1 MILALLLAAA
11 AAAAAG
17 PGADPGAAAIASCYD
32 PGGQWNEE
40 AGLPPYDSAFCEAA
54 RRLGAEY
61 PGGRMPPYA
70 DVWAEYAE
78 YKVNQSLEY
87 WEFYQR
93 YANSSTLE
101 IVPSAAPDGD
111 GRLPPDASVTIRFD
125 HDGPGEGR
133 FEYISGIDYWS
144 MSPWR
149 VPLVVDGE
157 PAYGAEVSCPLGF
170 YYNADAGACSPFPRC
185 PVGTAPYD
193 GVCFTDW
200 VCREPH
206 EGRYFGGEWWHCPP
220 PEIRDSLFL
229 PPPAWDVEGETAAE
243 LVASCSGFDDPHA
256 GAGTVPDPG
265 SVFCRMVGERGITES
280 DARRITGEID
290 WEEYAGR
297 AAAHLVDGWGF
308 YQRVADRE
316 TLEVGVSV
324 AAGGDPVPGMN
335 ATLRL
340 DYPRHYN
347 YGRSGGFVDA
357 GTLEYTIPI
366 GVGDGGPVL
375 PVSIDGRP
383 AEGAALGCP
392 DGYFLQWPGPLCSRY
407 DMCDYRSPV
416 VNGMCDM
423 SEYCDFFTN
432 DSWTGCPNSHAD
444 EDARRFA
451 EDVAGPLFAQLA
463 LPAAAVPA
471 ATAAAG
477 AALLYRRRRNR
488 ARRGAGVPG

>member
-1 MILALLLAAA
+1 MILALLLAA

-17 PGADPGAAAIASCYD
+17 PGADPGAAAVGSCYD
-32 PGGQWNEE
+32 PGGHWDEE

-54 RRLGAEY
+54 RRLGAAH
-61 PGGRMPPYA
+61 PGGGMPPYA

-78 YKVNQSLEY
+78 YEVSLRLEY

-101 IVPSAAPDGD
+101 IVPPDAPGAG

-133 FEYISGIDYWS
+133 FEYVSGIDYRS

-170 YYNADAGACSPFPRC
+170 YYNAEAGACSPFPRC
-185 PVGTAPYD
+185 PVGAAPYD

-220 PEIRDSLFL
+220 PEVRDSLFL
-229 PPPAWDVEGETAAE
+229 PPPSWDVEGETAAE

-265 SVFCRMVGERGITES
+265 SVFCQMVGERGITES
-280 DARRITGEID
+280 DARRITEEID
-290 WEEYAGR
+290 WEEYAER
-297 AAAHLVDGWGF
+297 AAAHLVDEWGF
-308 YQRVADRE
+308 YQQMGDRE
-316 TLEVGVSV
+316 TLDVGVSV
-324 AAGGDPVPGMN
+324 ADGGDPVPAMN
-335 ATLRL
+335 ATVRF
-340 DYPRHYN
+340 DYPKSNRY
-347 YGRSGGFVDA
+347 YGGEAGKSDGG

-366 GVGDGGPVL
+366 GVGAGGPVL
-375 PVSIDGRP
+375 PVVIDGRP
-383 AEGAALGCP
+383 AEGAALRCP
-392 DGYFLQWPGPLCSRY
+392 DGHILDWSGPRCNTYDTCNDRY
-407 DMCDYRSPV
+407 PV
-416 VNGMCDM
+416 VDGMCNRF
-423 SEYCDFFTN
+423 EYCDIFKEGVWS
-432 DSWTGCPNSHAD
+432 DCPETQA
-444 EDARRFA
+444 ELDAREFA
-451 EDVAGPLFAQLA
+451 EEVAEPLFAPLA
-463 LPAAAVPA
+463 LLAAAVPA
-471 ATAAAG
+471 AAAG
-477 AALLYRRRRNR
+477 ALLYRRRRNR
-488 ARRGAGVPG
+488 ARRDAGAPG